1 VLDFHVALDDADTPR
16 DVLDALMLAAFTTGE
31 QPFAQTARLP
41 KVRKDATLLP
51 DSGEVRWTA
60 TDNGVRSHL
69 VKGDGWTLRA
79 TRWRGNS
86 ADVTVTAVSDELASR
101 VLQEAIKGAKDKDK
115 PVDSVDMGFW
125 HLTQKRGA
133 CRDNRRIATP
143 AWADI
148 RRNYASEVAS
158 AIDRLVEVEPDS
170 VSGAVNGRLL
180 LLHGVPGTGKTT
192 ALRALAR
199 SWSAWC
205 QVDCVLD
212 PENLFQDSSYLMEV
226 AMGEE
231 DQERKWRLL
240 LVEDCDEL
248 ISAGAKQ
255 ASGQAL
261 SRLLNLTDG
270 LLAQGRKILVGLT
283 TNEPLSRLHPAVVR
297 PGRCLAQI
305 EVGRLPFVEA
315 SAWLGTPQGID
326 AQGATLAE
334 LYALQ
339 RGESGMVHVEK
350 QPATGLYL

>member
-1 VLDFHVALDDADTPR
+1 MLDFHVALDDADTPR
-16 DVLDALMLAAFTTGE
+16 DVLDALMLTAFTTGE
-31 QPFAQTARLP
+31 QPFAHTARLP
-41 KVRKDATLLP
+41 KVRKDAALLP

-86 ADVTVTAVSDELASR
+86 ADVTVTATSDELASR
-101 VLQEAIKGAKDKDK
+101 ILKEAIKGAKDKEK
-115 PVDSVDMGFW
+115 PVDAVDMGFW

-143 AWADI
+143 AWAEI
-148 RRNYASEVAS
+148 RRNYASGVAA
-158 AIDRLVEVEPDS
+158 AIDKLT
-170 VSGAVNGRLL
+170 AVKPETINGRLM
-180 LLHGVPGTGKTT
+180 LLHGAPGTGKTT

-199 SWSAWC
+199 AWSDWC

-212 PENLFQDSSYLMEV
+212 PENLFQDSGYLMEV
-226 AMGEE
+226 AIGDE
-231 DQERKWRLL
+231 DEGKKWRLL

-248 ISAGAKQ
+248 ISASAKQ

-270 LLAQGRKILVGLT
+270 LLAQGRNVLVGLT
-283 TNEPLSRLHPAVVR
+283 TNEALSRLHPAVIR

-305 EVGRLPFVEA
+305 EVGRLSFAEA
-315 SAWLGTPQGID
+315 SAWLGSSVGI
-326 AQGATLAE
+326 GATGSTLAE

-339 RGESGMVHVEK
+339 RGESSPAPVER
-350 QPATGLYL
+350 TGLYL

>member
-31 QPFAQTARLP
+31 QPYAHTARLP

-86 ADVTVTAVSDELASR
+86 ADVTVTAISDELASQI
-101 VLQEAIKGAKDKDK
+101 LKEAIKGAKDKEK
-115 PVDSVDMGFW
+115 PFDSVDMGFW

-148 RRNYASEVAS
+148 RRNYASDVAS
-158 AIDRLVEVEPDS
+158 AIDRLVEVTPET
-170 VSGAVNGRLL
+170 VNGRLL
-180 LLHGVPGTGKTT
+180 LLHGTPGTGKTT
-192 ALRALAR
+192 VLRALAR
-199 SWSAWC
+199 SWSEWC

-212 PENLFQDSSYLMEV
+212 PENLFQDSGYLMEV

-248 ISAGAKQ
+248 IGAAAKQ

-305 EVGRLPFVEA
+305 EVGALPFAEA
-315 SAWLGTPQGID
+315 SAWLGTAQGIGAD
-326 AQGATLAE
+326 GATLAE

-339 RGESGMVHVEK
+339 RGDEGLVRVAPA
-350 QPATGLYL
+350 PATGLYL